1 MTDLLK
7 IGLSALLTQQRAL
20 ATTSNNIANANTPG
34 YSRQRVE
41 FGERAAERVGS
52 GFIGTGV
59 DATAVRRITDDLVAG
74 QMYGAA
80 SGFTRSEAF
89 AGLAASIDNLLAA
102 DETGLHGTLQ
112 NFVNAGQDLAD
123 DPASGP
129 ARQVLLSEGRN
140 LASRFQMFDR
150 RLSEVGSEVST
161 RLRAVTTEI
170 NGLGASIA
178 DLNQRLLASGV
189 PPGGQLPPDLLDQR
203 DRLLGRLAEL
213 VKLDTVSQS
222 DGTLSVFIGS
232 GQALV
237 LGTTSTSLST
247 APGEFNP
254 GQTDIVINSSGGS
267 LNITQFLS
275 GGEVG
280 GLLDFRREM
289 LDPARSNVGRL
300 AVGLVESFNGIHREG
315 MDLGGQL
322 GGDFFSISASQV
334 YPSRYNTGAASAAVS
349 VADVAA
355 LATTSYR
362 LSYDGAVFQ
371 LFRADDGTAVS
382 MTGTGT
388 AADPFLANGL
398 SIVVS
403 GAAAAGDRFLL
414 DPLADAG
421 GTLQP
426 LISTPDR
433 VAAAAPIATR
443 VVLANQGDATISPG
457 EVADIADPGLLA
469 TTTIEFLDPS
479 TYSVNGAGA
488 FAYTSGADIVLNGS
502 RVQIAG
508 TPVAGDQFIIESNA
522 GGVGDNRNAL
532 RLAGVLNVG
541 LLDGGSTDLLA
552 SVGQLI
558 SQVGSQTAEVFNQR
572 DAQGLLLQQAEQAL
586 ESARGVNL
594 DEEAANLLRHEQAY
608 QAAAQTITVADT
620 LFQSLLFAV
629 RG

>member
-52 GFIGTGV
+52 GFVGTGV

-74 QMYGAA
+74 QMYGAS

-89 AGLAASIDNLLAA
+89 AGLAASVDNLLAA
-102 DETGLHGTLQ
+102 NETGLQSTLQ

-129 ARQVLLSEGRN
+129 ARQVVLSEGRN

-150 RLSEVGSEVST
+150 RLNEVGSEVST

-362 LSYDGAVFQ
+362 LSYDGALFQ

-388 AADPFLANGL
+388 AADPFLADGL

-414 DPLADAG
+414 DPLGDAA

-426 LISTPDR
+426 LITTPDR

-443 VVLANQGDATISPG
+443 VVLANQGDATISSG
-457 EVADIADPGLLA
+457 EVADIADPGLLS

-541 LLDGGSTDLLA
+541 LLDGGATDLLA

-586 ESARGVNL
+586 ESVRGVNL

-608 QAAAQTITVADT
+608 QAAAQTISVADT